1 MTQTISTAHLK
12 DHAATEQLAKKI
24 SMLCKPGDTIA
35 LVGDIGSG
43 KTTFARAFIRC
54 FLGSEIDVPSPTFT
68 IVQIYGDPPNEIWHC
83 DLYRLT
89 DPDEAIELGLEEA
102 FENCIVL
109 VEWPDRLGSIL
120 PPNALRLSLKD
131 NGVGRTVEMSGGRK
145 EHHKIISL
153 NA

>member
-24 SMLCKPGDTIA
+24 SMFCKPGDTIA

-89 DPDEAIELGLEEA
+89 HPDEAAELGLQEA
-102 FENCIVL
+102 FETALCLI
-109 VEWPDRLGSIL
+109 EWPDRLGNDA
-120 PPNALRLSLKD
+120 PPNALTIAFQALPDGHSARVSGSGDWQKRLSGAFD
-131 NGVGRTVEMSGGRK
+131 
-145 EHHKIISL
+145 
-153 NA
+153 